1 MKNYEEYSSQE
12 HKEFSINIQNSDVMS
27 KSTEKEL
34 KEYTNAYDKYIEF
47 NVKFRKIVKDI
58 EKVLK
63 VKSVKSGVGIE
74 EKLGCV
80 ITLKSGLKFF
90 LYYNKSNYIMGTDV
104 DMDTYNDSIRMRA
117 ETNVLDDIFKMHGV
131 LA

>member
-12 HKEFSINIQNSDVMS
+12 HKEFSIIIQNSDVMS